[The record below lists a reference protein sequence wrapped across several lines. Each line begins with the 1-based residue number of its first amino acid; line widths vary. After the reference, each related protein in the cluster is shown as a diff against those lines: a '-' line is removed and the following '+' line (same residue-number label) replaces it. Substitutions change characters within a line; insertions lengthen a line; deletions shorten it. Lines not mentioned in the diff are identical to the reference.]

1 MKGIIKG
8 SVFTILLMVIFIS
21 VCSVV
26 NILTDIPSP
35 ILKGI
40 LWVLLGLCT
49 FLGSMFV
56 SRSAENSGVLKGL
69 ASGII
74 SILAVLVIISVVTG
88 GIPSGTGFYIFLLIC
103 FICALLGSL
112 TGAKTS

>member
-8 SVFTILLMVIFIS
+8 SLFTVLLMVIIIS
-21 VCSVV
+21 VVSVV

-49 FLGSMFV
+49 FLGSLFV
-56 SRSAENSGVLKGL
+56 SRSAESSEVLKGL
-69 ASGII
+69 ASGLI
-74 SILAVLVIISVVTG
+74 SILAVFVIISVVTG
-88 GIPSGTGFYIFLLIC
+88 GIPSGTGFYVFLLIC
-103 FICALLGSL
+103 FVCSLLGSFV
-112 TGAKTS
+112 GAN